1 MNDSISRNAAI
12 NEVKRLHDVAWANW
26 GKTRISANTMIDALE
41 DLPSAQP
48 KIIRC
53 KDCKYAAPN
62 GVYGCRLE
70 RFSCSDDSVRM
81 YGEDFCSRAE
91 RKDNDS

>member
-1 MNDSISRNAAI
+1 MDAFWKL
-12 NEVKRLHDVAWANW
+12 EVELRP
-26 GKTRISANTMIDALE
+26 SAIDAVL
-41 DLPSAQP
+41 DMLKKLPSAQP
-48 KIIRC
+48 EVIRC

-81 YGEDFCSRAE
+81 YGDDFCSMGE
-91 RKDNDS
+91 QE